1 MKHLLIQQLFYL
13 FNEREIVWFNFLH
26 INPNFALAV
35 KVILAAHRKARE
47 DWFLQQGNIICKQDG
62 QDSSSQLAHFPIRV
76 VDFLLEYFEP
86 FQILSIF
93 LTHQVLIC
101 PSLMQG
107 CNINYFF

>member
-26 INPNFALAV
+26 TNPNFALAV
-35 KVILAAHRKARE
+35 KVILAAHRKQEKIGFCSKA
-47 DWFLQQGNIICKQDG
+47 ICKQDG
-62 QDSSSQLAHFPIRV
+62 QDSSSQLAHFPVRV